1 MLNNDTED
9 WFLEEMTWF
18 QESRDISAKS
28 DQGDISAS
36 LVQTPGCLSGAGGK
50 SVPWQH
56 WQDPALGT
64 CFHGTKPAS
73 QGKHPAVCKRDRPAC
88 GTMTSGKSLK
98 VCVLLAWKVVST
110 PLENPSDLE
119 PLRIHLRLPEY
130 VFLQLACSPLVTEK
144 AHARWFGGWKRMDH
158 RGFCPGYS
166 DSYYLRS
173 FNSVNWVRY
182 FWGDGIGCWRKELET
197 KKV

>member
-130 VFLQLACSPLVTEK
+130 VFFTISLFSFSNREGTCQMV
-144 AHARWFGGWKRMDH
+144 
-158 RGFCPGYS
+158 RGMKK
-166 DSYYLRS
+166 
-173 FNSVNWVRY
+173 
-182 FWGDGIGCWRKELET
+182 DGS
-197 KKV
+197 